1 MLCEEITH
9 QRINRPAMYMLH
21 DFFHFDFST

>member
-9 QRINRPAMYMLH
+9 QILVHQFHKINEWV
-21 DFFHFDFST
+21 DSVDIVK